1 MRGFR
6 PQTGAK
12 MPDNIIPLP
21 QLDLTVVIPVF
32 NEEENLVPLYKALV
46 AVLEPLPERWEVI
59 FIDDASRDGSY
70 KILRSLHQQDARV
83 RVIRF
88 RRNYGQTAAFSAGFD
103 HAHGQI
109 VVTMD
114 ADLQNDPCDIP
125 MLLSTLRDG
134 EYDIVSG
141 WRVERQDSTFRKF
154 PSRIAN
160 WLISRVTG
168 VYLHDY
174 GCSLKAYRYEVVK
187 NIKLYGEL
195 HRFVPALASWM
206 GVSIKEVPV
215 HHHPRTAG
223 KSKYNLTR
231 TGSVLLDLLT
241 VSFLLNYT
249 AKPMHIFGKWGI
261 ISTLVGFGL
270 AIYLTILKLVT
281 GAQLAQRP
289 LLFLAIL
296 LIIVGIQF
304 VTMGLLAELL
314 IRIYYESQHKSVYMV
329 RDILDEQ
336 IDQK

>member
-1 MRGFR
+1 
-6 PQTGAK
+6 

-21 QLDLTVVIPVF
+21 EIDLTVVVPVY
-32 NEEENLVPLYKALV
+32 NEEESLVPLYEALL
-46 AVLEPLPERWEVI
+46 AVLGPLSERWEVI
-59 FIDDASRDGSY
+59 FIDDASRDGSF
-70 KILRSLHQQDARV
+70 KILRNLHQHDARV

-103 HAHGQI
+103 HARGLI

-114 ADLQNDPCDIP
+114 ADLQNDPRDIP
-125 MLLSTLRDG
+125 MLLETLRAG

-141 WRVERQDSTFRKF
+141 WRVERQDNVFRRF

-160 WLISRVTG
+160 LLISRVTG
-168 VYLHDY
+168 VNLHDY

-195 HRFVPALASWM
+195 HRFVPALASWI

-215 HHHPRTAG
+215 RHHPRTAG

-231 TGSVLLDLLT
+231 TGSVFLDLLT

-281 GAQLAQRP
+281 GVQLAQRP

-314 IRIYYESQHKSVYMV
+314 IRIYFESQHKSIYMV
-329 RDILDEQ
+329 REILDE
-336 IDQK
+336 

>member
-1 MRGFR
+1 MMNSVAINE
-6 PQTGAK
+6 Q
-12 MPDNIIPLP
+12 I
-21 QLDLTVVIPVF
+21 DLSIVIPVF
-32 NEEENLVPLYKALV
+32 NEEDNLVRLYQALTT
-46 AVLEPLPERWEVI
+46 ALEPLKQCWEVI
-59 FIDDASRDGSY
+59 FVDDASRDGSY
-70 KILRSLHQQDARV
+70 KILQTLHQQDSRLK
-83 RVIRF
+83 VIRF

-103 HAHGQI
+103 YSRGQ
-109 VVTMD
+109 VVITMD

-125 MLLSTLRDG
+125 MLLETMNAG

-141 WRVERQDSTFRKF
+141 WRVERQDSAVRRF

-174 GCSLKAYRYEVVK
+174 GCSLKAYRCDVVK

-215 HHHPRTAG
+215 HHPPRTAG
-223 KSKYNLTR
+223 KSNYNLNR
-231 TGSVLLDLLT
+231 TGRVFLDLLT
-241 VSFLLNYT
+241 VSFLLNYS

-270 AIYLTILKLVT
+270 AIYLTVLKLAT
-281 GAQLAQRP
+281 GAQLSQRP

-304 VTMGLLAELL
+304 ITMGLLAELL
-314 IRIYYESQHKSVYMV
+314 IRIYFESQNKSVYMV
-329 RDILDEQ
+329 RDTLGE
-336 IDQK
+336 